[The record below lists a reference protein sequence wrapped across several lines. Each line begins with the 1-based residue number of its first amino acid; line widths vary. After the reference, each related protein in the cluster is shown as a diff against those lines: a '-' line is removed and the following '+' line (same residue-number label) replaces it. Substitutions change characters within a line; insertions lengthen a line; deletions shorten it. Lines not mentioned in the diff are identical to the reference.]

1 MDSLLAGSVAG
12 IVADIVTH
20 PIGTIKTRLQ
30 VQGASAGSSSL
41 AQYGSI
47 GDAASRILRAE
58 GVGALYRGV
67 GIVVATAAPAQGL
80 FFVGNDAARSAL
92 AATSCPSG
100 AAHFLAGFFAQLC
113 GSLLWVP
120 MDTIKERMQVEGQMA
135 AGSRE
140 ALGSSSAAAVSA
152 VFRREGPRGFYP
164 AYWIHQWTWAPFN
177 GLYFAIYEAAKEAAD
192 ARGLP
197 AWPCGV
203 VAGVVAGAATNPADL
218 VKTRLQVARAD
229 PKTFQYAG
237 AVDCAAQIVRREG
250 PAALFDGAVARCATV
265 TPRLT
270 ICVLVKDAL
279 MPRAAALLGRRD

>member
-12 IVADIVTH
+12 IVADIITH

-80 FFVGNDAARSAL
+80 FF
-92 AATSCPSG
+92 
-100 AAHFLAGFFAQLC
+100 LC

-152 VFRREGPRGFYP
+152 VFRLEGPRGFYP

-265 TPRLT
+265 TPLT
-270 ICVLVKDAL
+270 ICVLVRRRHA
-279 MPRAAALLGRRD
+279 PRRAPRPPD